1 MGGWVALGC
10 PDAAKLLGYL
20 LLWANMAFSK
30 QDVGFAGGRGIQMVH
45 ANKCFALP
53 GKVAASSG

>member
-30 QDVGFAGGRGIQMVH
+30 QDVGFA
-45 ANKCFALP
+45 
-53 GKVAASSG
+53 